1 MGYIDETKELEKYL
15 EERNN
20 SEWVIFKSQHIFPN
34 KQITQKKNLTRW
46 LNTKMQERYLVVNDF
61 YITKYGTSKRNQVFL
76 ATNLSYMNQC
86 EQQELMAKVLDTNVE
101 NIIRKFFITY
111 EDCIRQQSQIAR
123 MTDELA
129 YQNNH
134 ANRIVQFCRFNC
146 DTGGV
151 SCENRH
157 CPLWTILNKQRQIQ
171 NEINCRTKDQS
182 SIAR

>member
-1 MGYIDETKELEKYL
+1 MRWIDETKELEKYL
-15 EERNN
+15 EERIE
-20 SEWVIFKSQHIFPN
+20 SKKVIFKSQDIFPN

-46 LNTKMQERYLVVNDF
+46 LNNKIQERHLVVNGF

-76 ATNLSYMNQC
+76 ATNLQLMNQC
-86 EQQELMAKVLDTNVE
+86 EQQELMAKALGTNVE

-111 EDCIRQQSQIAR
+111 EDCIRQQSQIAS

-129 YQNNH
+129 YQNNY
-134 ANRIVQFCRFNC
+134 ANRIVQFCSFNC

-157 CPLWTILNKQRQIQ
+157 CPLWTILNKQRQIK
-171 NEINCRTKDQS
+171 NEIYCRTTDKDS
-182 SIAR
+182 VT